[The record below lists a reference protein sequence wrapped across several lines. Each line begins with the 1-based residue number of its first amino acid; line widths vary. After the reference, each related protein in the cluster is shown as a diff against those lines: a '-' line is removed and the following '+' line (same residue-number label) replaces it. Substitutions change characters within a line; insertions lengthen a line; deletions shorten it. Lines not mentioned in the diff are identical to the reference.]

1 MKKPPKKSFYKKM
14 MVPAAVAI
22 AAGYWLTVFVIFA
35 NFREIQAGKIYRS
48 AQPSEKQLENWLG
61 KYEIKTILN
70 LRGDGLQIIKQEKQ
84 IAEKANVKM
93 FSFGLGSGKIPDRK
107 TLTELIQVLQTA
119 ELPILIHCRAGVD
132 RSGTISTMAAMAIAN
147 QDYKTAKWQSYVPIG
162 PWKRKPRHDFHH
174 ISDTLKA
181 YELYCDKN
189 NLDTAG
195 WTQFE
200 NWITNANS
208 SFDEDVKYCYNK
220 KVNYASAGI
229 KLIRQSKLQFSIE
242 LLLLVL
248 LAAVVYQNEKS
259 KLKNKNNALFT
270 SRRKYKR

>member
-1 MKKPPKKSFYKKM
+1 MKKSPKKSFYKIA
-14 MVPAAVAI
+14 VFAAITI
-22 AAGYWLTVFVIFA
+22 AAGYWLMAFIIFA

-48 AQPSEKQLENWLG
+48 AQPSEKQLKKWLG
-61 KYEIKTILN
+61 KYKIKTILN
-70 LRGDGLQIIKQEKQ
+70 LRGDGLKITKQEEQ
-84 IAEKANVKM
+84 IAQKANVKM
-93 FSFGLGSGKIPDRK
+93 FSFGLSSSKIPDRK
-107 TLTELIQVLQTA
+107 TLTELMQVLKTS

-132 RSGTISTMAAMAIAN
+132 RSGTISTIAAMAISNA
-147 QDYKTAKWQSYVPIG
+147 DYKTAKWQSYVPIG
-162 PWKRKPRHDFHH
+162 PWKRKPRRNFHH

-208 SFDEDVKYCYNK
+208 SFDEDVEYCYNK
-220 KVNYASAGI
+220 KVNYASAVI

-242 LLLLVL
+242 LLLLAL
-248 LAAVVYQNEKS
+248 LAAVVYQNEKR
-259 KLKNKNNALFT
+259 KLKNKNNASFAA
-270 SRRKYKR
+270 RRKYKR